1 MPKVAT
7 FRASSVIYF
16 QGDSSD
22 RIFILQS
29 GQVSLNY
36 TDVETGKEIHDLIQT
51 GEFFGVKSSLGK
63 YAREENA
70 LVLRDAQVLVLTV
83 PEFEQLAMANTR
95 VILKMLKVFSNQ
107 LRRIHKQVEN
117 LLEKQEAASPDM
129 GLFATGEYYL
139 RNRMYSQAKYVFGR
153 YLTYYPA
160 GKFADRAG
168 KLLEVAESAF
178 MKYGDGKGP
187 APAMGGGPGSSAP
200 PATTRPGAPAAVS
213 AQAAER
219 NPQNLSDTAKSYYN
233 AVSLFSQ
240 EKYQDAFKE
249 FKRIAESGDDP
260 EYVAKAAYDMG
271 RALFML
277 GQYDIVIRH
286 FTQMV
291 QSMPKHPDLLDILYF
306 LGAAYD
312 KKGDAE
318 RAKGFFRK
326 ILSMEPDEDAATHS
340 KARRALKKLEGGA

>member
-7 FRASSVIYF
+7 YRANSVIYF
-16 QGDSSD
+16 QGDASD

-36 TDVETGKEIHDLIQT
+36 TDVETGKDIHDLIQT

-63 YAREENA
+63 YPREDNA
-70 LVLRDAQVLVLTV
+70 LVLKDAQVLVLTV
-83 PEFEQLAMANTR
+83 PEFEQLAMSNTR
-95 VILKMLKVFSNQ
+95 IILKMLKVFSNQ

-160 GKFADRAG
+160 GKLADRSG
-168 KLLEVAESAF
+168 KLLEVAETAF

-187 APAMGGGPGSSAP
+187 APAMGGPAGIAP
-200 PATTRPGAPAAVS
+200 PPTVRPAAG
-213 AQAAER
+213 AEK
-219 NPQNLSDTAKSYYN
+219 PVEKQQDLSDAAKSYYN

-249 FKRIAESGDDP
+249 FKRIAEGGDDP
-260 EYVAKAAYDMG
+260 EYSAKAAYDMG

-291 QSMPKHPDLLDILYF
+291 QSMPKHPDLLDILFF

-326 ILSMEPDEDAATHS
+326 ILSMEPDEDAATHT